1 MSYVVLHHG
10 TFWFQMRVPTQL
22 VDRFGKIVRL
32 NLQTSDPG
40 VAKALAFRLASDW
53 LTRFQSESLLAQS
66 HGLIPELEVGGGN
79 ADFPAPTPSASE
91 APPALA
97 ESAPS
102 AVKSTNPKVTDK
114 VLFDAWD
121 RLDRERVGTT
131 TRDMREA
138 ITAFRKV
145 CRKPWGE
152 LERRDVANF
161 RDHLLGKRLARA
173 TVAKKVGF
181 ISTLLQVGVD
191 AGLLTHN
198 VARGMKIPR
207 AEIPTLE
214 RRSFK
219 QEELRRIFSSPV
231 YRASFRP
238 VAGCGAACVWMPMI
252 GLVTGARLEEIAQL
266 LVDDIVV
273 DDEHGPLMR
282 ITDEDESQR
291 LKNTGSRRIVPLHP
305 EILRVGF
312 LEYVEHVHEAGH
324 RWLFPELLPDHDGR
338 RGGNFGKWW
347 QRYLRSARGIGI
359 TDPRI
364 VFHSFRHTFKTLCR
378 AAGISE
384 EVHDALTG
392 HVSATVSRKYGEM
405 PIEPLVKAI
414 HAIKLPVAL
423 PRIEK

>member
-1 MSYVVLHHG
+1 MSYLTLHHG
-10 TFWFQMRVPTQL
+10 TFWFQLRVP
-22 VDRFGKIVRL
+22 VPHADRFGKIVRL
-32 NLQTSDPG
+32 NLQTSDPAA
-40 VAKALAFRLASDW
+40 AKALALRLASEW
-53 LTRFQSESLLAQS
+53 LTRFQTESLLTQS
-66 HGLIPELEVGGGN
+66 GGLIPQPELDGGSG
-79 ADFPAPTPSASE
+79 DFPESKPQTSDVPRTASVIVPSIEKKAAPT
-91 APPALA
+91 
-97 ESAPS
+97 
-102 AVKSTNPKVTDK
+102 VTDK

-145 CRKPWGE
+145 CRKPWAE

-161 RDHLLGKRLARA
+161 RDHLLAKRLARA

-191 AGLLTHN
+191 AGLLQHN
-198 VARGMKIPR
+198 IARGMKIPR

-214 RRSFK
+214 RRSFT
-219 QEELRRIFSSPV
+219 QEELRRVFSSPV

-324 RWLFPELLPDHDGR
+324 KWVFPDLLPDHDGR

-347 QRYLRSARGIGI
+347 QRYLRSPRGIGI

-414 HAIKLPVAL
+414 HSIKLPVAL